1 MKAMF
6 AILLVA
12 VSMPGAAAARSS
24 GVSPVL
30 GSWAVDV
37 SRLPIPPAARPRNV
51 TITFS
56 DAGAGR
62 WTTCVDILDAGG
74 TASHAVSTAAL
85 DGTAAPI
92 KDSIEADTVALELP
106 APNVLVMDL
115 VKGGIP
121 ASTRV
126 YTVAAD
132 GGTLTET
139 VAYAGGHGF
148 PIMRTNHFTRIRQQ
162 ACRAR

>member
-6 AILLVA
+6 LALLAVAAIHTLPASAETSA
-12 VSMPGAAAARSS
+12 VSPL
-24 GVSPVL
+24 L

-37 SRLPIPPAARPRNV
+37 SRLPIPPTARPMSV

-62 WTTCVDILDAGG
+62 WSAQVDIVDGSGAA
-74 TASHAVSTAAL
+74 THARSTVAL
-85 DGTAAPI
+85 DGTPTRVEDGAETDA
-92 KDSIEADTVALELP
+92 VAVKLP
-106 APNVLVMDL
+106 SPSVLVMDL
-115 VKGGIP
+115 AKGGIP

-132 GGTLTET
+132 GKTMIET
-139 VAYAGGHGF
+139 AAYVGGNGL
-148 PIMRTNHFTRIRQQ
+148 PVMRTNYFTRVR
-162 ACRAR
+162 